1 MLSQVEISQLGRQQ
15 EHFFIQSKLL
25 VFSPVSTTP
34 HGWERL
40 AGRRM
45 PTAKSL
51 AYTRGEDRTEDTCQ
65 VPFTEEELA
74 VLKKILTLGCVT
86 AHGNG

>member
-25 VFSPVSTTP
+25 VFSLVSTTP

-51 AYTRGEDRTEDTCQ
+51 AYTGERTRQKTPAKFHSQ
-65 VPFTEEELA
+65 KRSLQS
-74 VLKKILTLGCVT
+74 
-86 AHGNG
+86 